1 MEIIFRPWSIWLRVI
16 TFTVSQMTYRSH
28 PKVIQLPSNQLA
40 AATTCC
46 CNYLPSQMAQNIQC
60 NQRATIDFYL
70 RLIQKR
76 IKTKQKWANPV
87 QLLSET
93 THNSKQKLKN
103 GFFFLNWVENTNLND
118 TFLIWPDMLS
128 KTWTLWKLQ
137 PASQK
142 QHKRNEWMN
151 ETGLFEREKKK
162 DMYVGRWKV
171 KGRNPQKTF
180 TLFHLFNHKSK
191 TTSTEDGSEV
201 TQK

>member
-1 MEIIFRPWSIWLRVI
+1 MS
-16 TFTVSQMTYRSH
+16 
-28 PKVIQLPSNQLA
+28 KPSPVVKW
-40 AATTCC
+40 
-46 CNYLPSQMAQNIQC
+46 NYTQFETKIK
-60 NQRATIDFYL
+60 
-70 RLIQKR
+70 KR
-76 IKTKQKWANPV
+76 I
-87 QLLSET
+87 
-93 THNSKQKLKN
+93 
-103 GFFFLNWVENTNLND
+103 FFLNWVENTNLND